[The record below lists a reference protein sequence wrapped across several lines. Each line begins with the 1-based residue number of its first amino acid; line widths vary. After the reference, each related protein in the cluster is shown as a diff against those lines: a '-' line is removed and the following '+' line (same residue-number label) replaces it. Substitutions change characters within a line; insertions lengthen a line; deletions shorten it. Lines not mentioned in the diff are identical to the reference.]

1 MWQMQNNGNT
11 SDSAF
16 DYNKLPSQGYS
27 NTLHDVKAVDP
38 YQMAQ
43 QMRVMPR
50 QLSTGAQRGEMT
62 IFGKLTI
69 GDPNSDQRIILGSN
83 GDEFG
88 FFGAQESG
96 GDIDVAFSIV
106 GQQINFYR
114 PDQDGRNNM
123 RIGQLPDGTYNM
135 VAVKD
140 TYEVED
146 AF

>member
-1 MWQMQNNGNT
+1 MQNSNPGDN
-11 SDSAF
+11 AF

-27 NTLHDVKAVDP
+27 NTMHDVKAVDP
-38 YQMAQ
+38 YQLAQ

-69 GDPNSDQRIILGSN
+69 GDPNSDDRIILGGDN
-83 GDEFG
+83 GEFG
-88 FFGAQESG
+88 IFGGTSDG
-96 GDIDVAFSIV
+96 SDSISRAWSIT
-106 GQQINFYR
+106 QTQFNFYR
-114 PDQDGRNNM
+114 LDQNGRNNM

-140 TYEVED
+140 TFEVED